1 MENIGKVLQ
10 IEKDRLDVYKN
21 NFKIN
26 FVKKVSDLKSWKEEE
41 ISKTN
46 SFPMKVAKEVYKAVN
61 KIDYYSEKM
70 FTSKK
75 LKNNI

>member
-10 IEKDRLDVYKN
+10 IQKDRLDIYKD
-21 NFKIN
+21 NFKTHLI
-26 FVKKVSDLKSWKEEE
+26 KKVSDLKSWKEEE

-46 SFPMKVAKEVYKAVN
+46 SFPWKVLKEVYKAVN

-75 LKNNI
+75 LKNNR